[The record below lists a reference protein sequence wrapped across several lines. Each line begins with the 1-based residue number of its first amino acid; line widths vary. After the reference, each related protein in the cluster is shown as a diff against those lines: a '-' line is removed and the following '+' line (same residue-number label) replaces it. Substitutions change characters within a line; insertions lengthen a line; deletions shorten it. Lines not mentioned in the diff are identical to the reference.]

1 MQQQQPFYYQSQQRP
16 QQYQPQPLQ
25 YQPQQPLQYQPQPLQ
40 TMTHTIL
47 DKGYDASASLGKI
60 MGLWF
65 AGSGL
70 FFSFIL
76 IIIGIIVVMKKN
88 PRIITNATIKSADCK
103 KITET
108 NNNNKETI
116 IDNCVNTITFVAKD
130 NKTYESKI
138 STTNKNYTSGETLK
152 ISYHEDNPNDV
163 KQHVIRMSTV
173 GWILIGLGILG
184 LISSGF
190 SMYLTLNYK
199 MYQAAQGV
207 GYATGAVVNAYGNV
221 TD

>member
-1 MQQQQPFYYQSQQRP
+1 M
-16 QQYQPQPLQ
+16 QQYQPQPQAPPGQ
-25 YQPQQPLQYQPQPLQ
+25 YPVYAQQPQYVVYPQQTGP
-40 TMTHTIL
+40 TMTEKLL
-47 DKGYDASASLGKI
+47 DKGYDASAGLGKI

-65 AGSGL
+65 AGSGI
-70 FFSFIL
+70 FFSL
-76 IIIGIIVVMKKN
+76 IFTIIGIILVIKKN
-88 PRIITNATIKSADCK
+88 PRIITDATIKTAECK
-103 KITET
+103 KVVEKQ
-108 NNNNKETI
+108 NNKETI
-116 IDNCVNTITFVAKD
+116 IDNCINTISFIAKD

-138 STTNKNYTSGETLK
+138 STTNKNYMAGETLK

-173 GWILIGLGILG
+173 GWILIGVGILG

-199 MYQAAQGV
+199 MYQAATGV
-207 GYATGAVVNAYGNV
+207 GFATGTAVNVYGNA